1 MSHLKFVMPQ
11 EHFTINVPSAIE
23 AVEAKRL
30 EFIKMMEELYA
41 IGYMSV
47 VTLDF
52 QVKDRGKNLYA
63 HVYLR
68 MSITGVIFNVK
79 VTLLNESNTLNA
91 MLRYSH
97 SSVAKQTV
105 NKHIRDLITSTKQQ
119 ISEK

>member
-1 MSHLKFVMPQ
+1 MSLKFVVPEEFFAIDMP
-11 EHFTINVPSAIE
+11 NAIE

-30 EFIKMMEELYA
+30 EFIHMMEELYA

-47 VTLDF
+47 VSMDF
-52 QVKDRGKNLYA
+52 QVKDRGKKLYA

-68 MSITGVIFNVK
+68 MSITGVAFNVK
-79 VTLLNESNTLNA
+79 VTLLNAENTLNA

-97 SSVAKQTV
+97 SSNAKYTV
-105 NKHIRDLITSTKQQ
+105 NDHIRQLIVASKEE